1 MRQLVEN
8 IFAVLAVLATEAW
21 FLQGYYAGQP
31 EFEPAIALLL
41 AVGALLAKDPI
52 RAHLARQDPQ
62 HKHDQE
68 LFEEFLQLVPYDPA
82 IRLMSEHDF
91 EGPFKR
97 DDLKPIFDFAWLW
110 ESVQKEFVHKELE
123 QARRSLQQAAV
134 QFRQEIAGRTVP
146 VRMEGYSS
154 VYSDDMRRSGQ
165 PRPPEV
171 VEDAR
176 VLNEL
181 AGQFAKQYGDF
192 VRMCRS
198 KLAR

>member
-8 IFAVLAVLATEAW
+8 TFAVLAVLATEAW
-21 FLQGYYAGQP
+21 FLKGYYAGQP

-52 RAHLARQDPQ
+52 RTHLAEQKPQ
-62 HKHDQE
+62 HQHDQE
-68 LFEEFLQLVPYDPA
+68 LFAEFLKLVPYDPA
-82 IRLMSEHDF
+82 IRVVSEHDF

-110 ESVQKEFVHKELE
+110 ESVQKEFVDKALE
-123 QARRSLQQAAV
+123 QARHTLHQAAI
-134 QFRQEIAGRTVP
+134 QLRQEIAGRTVP

-154 VYSDDMRRSGQ
+154 VYSDEMRSSGQ
-165 PRPPEV
+165 PRPTEV
-171 VEDAR
+171 AEDAR

-181 AGQFAKQYGDF
+181 AGQFAKQYADF
-192 VRMCRS
+192 VRICRS
-198 KLAR
+198 KLSR